1 MNDIGLI
8 GLGVMGSNLILN
20 IYDNYSKNISGF
32 DIDINKIND
41 LSIKIKDK
49 NTILL
54 FNELENFVN
63 SVKTPRKI
71 IILIPSG
78 KYVDNLLDKI
88 TPYLSENDTLLDG
101 GNEWYK
107 NTIKR
112 QNLPL
117 ILSKNIKYLGCGISG
132 GEKGA
137 RTGPCMMIGGPIE
150 GFTNF
155 FPILDKITAKYNNHS
170 CFDYFGNGG
179 IGNYIKM
186 VHNGIEYGIMQL
198 ISETYIILK
207 NNYGL
212 TNINISKIFE
222 KWNKYKLNS
231 YLLSITI
238 KILNKKDSD
247 SGICLIDM
255 IKDKID
261 SKGTGHMT
269 VVDALEKKIPINII
283 FSALEF
289 RNLSVFR
296 EKFYLNNNNNNNK
309 LKKILITDDIIDKLE
324 NTLYFSIIL
333 TFFQGIN
340 LIYNH
345 NLEKNIIN
353 KDKKL
358 DLIKLLKVWR
368 NGCIIKCNI
377 INDIINYIEKNKY
390 ELNEFVLFIEEKY
403 KLYYEDL
410 FYIICNTKEPII
422 TYSNVLQFCNIIFSK
437 KLESA
442 PLVQAMRD
450 CFGGHMF
457 EFENYSTKF
466 HTNWLD

>member
-1 MNDIGLI
+1 
-8 GLGVMGSNLILN
+8 
-20 IYDNYSKNISGF
+20 
-32 DIDINKIND
+32 
-41 LSIKIKDK
+41 
-49 NTILL
+49 
-54 FNELENFVN
+54 
-63 SVKTPRKI
+63 
-71 IILIPSG
+71 
-78 KYVDNLLDKI
+78 
-88 TPYLSENDTLLDG
+88 
-101 GNEWYK
+101 
-107 NTIKR
+107 
-112 QNLPL
+112 
-117 ILSKNIKYLGCGISG
+117 
-132 GEKGA
+132 
-137 RTGPCMMIGGPIE
+137 MMIGGPIE

-296 EKFYLNNNNNNNK
+296 EKF
-309 LKKILITDDIIDKLE
+309 
-324 NTLYFSIIL
+324 
-333 TFFQGIN
+333 
-340 LIYNH
+340 
-345 NLEKNIIN
+345 
-353 KDKKL
+353 
-358 DLIKLLKVWR
+358 
-368 NGCIIKCNI
+368 
-377 INDIINYIEKNKY
+377 
-390 ELNEFVLFIEEKY
+390 
-403 KLYYEDL
+403 
-410 FYIICNTKEPII
+410 
-422 TYSNVLQFCNIIFSK
+422 
-437 KLESA
+437 
-442 PLVQAMRD
+442 
-450 CFGGHMF
+450 
-457 EFENYSTKF
+457 
-466 HTNWLD
+466 